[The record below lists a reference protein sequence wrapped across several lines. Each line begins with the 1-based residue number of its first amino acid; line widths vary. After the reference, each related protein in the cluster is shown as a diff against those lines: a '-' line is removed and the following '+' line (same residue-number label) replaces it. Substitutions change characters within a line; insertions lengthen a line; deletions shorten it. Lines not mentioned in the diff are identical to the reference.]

1 MGLKED
7 LLGAAPGLADL
18 VTFNDGENEVIR
30 LGYSPDRFMST
41 SARNGMGVEGL
52 RARLEAMVR
61 ELKQPQTEFPGNGPG
76 KVILKPPPKETD
88 GGGSLCCSTGRKMS

>member
-1 MGLKED
+1 VGLKED
-7 LLGAAPGLADL
+7 LLGAAPGLADP
-18 VTFNDGENEVIR
+18 VTFNDGKNEVIR